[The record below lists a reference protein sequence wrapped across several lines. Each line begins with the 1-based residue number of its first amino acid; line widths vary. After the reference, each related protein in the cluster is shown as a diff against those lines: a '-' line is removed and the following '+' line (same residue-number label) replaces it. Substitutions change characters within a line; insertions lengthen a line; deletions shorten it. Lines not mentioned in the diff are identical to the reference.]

1 MPPPIAGG
9 NHRRT
14 AGKVQMDERTH
25 IVGASSG
32 EHTSHAQDFYRDYW
46 HVGGGVSET
55 TSLRNQAFLKAFF
68 ATPPA
73 GKCILEIG
81 IGGEGGLVLGL
92 KETNDVYGLD
102 ASETAVKGSTGL
114 GIRTQLYDADR
125 NAIPFPGDSF
135 DIVMAFEMM
144 EHLSNPQF
152 AIEEIRRV
160 LKPGGRLIVS
170 TPSSYTHHWP
180 RFFYPSLIARDG
192 FRKFLLSNRL
202 WVSQELG
209 FGENRYAAIVTDP
222 RDRAWSDIWIC
233 ENARNDANRLVE
245 MGWHLLNQKD
255 ENGVRVFPMEAVE
268 LLRGAVEL
276 DPLHIE
282 ALGGLGLGLVYRV
295 LNNELT
301 EFTET
306 IQRLEAAVDSGNR
319 DAALAA
325 SFRLVIVHAELARFG
340 KRLFP
345 EDRCNALVAAVASA
359 NNPAGDMLIAIL
371 EDSSAFAL
379 RLGGKR

>member
-1 MPPPIAGG
+1 M
-9 NHRRT
+9 NEKTR
-14 AGKVQMDERTH
+14 

-32 EHTSHAQDFYRDYW
+32 EHTSNAKDFYKEYW
-46 HVGGGVSET
+46 QVGQGVSDT
-55 TSLRNQAFLKAFF
+55 TALRNQAFLKAFF
-68 ATPPA
+68 PTPPA
-73 GKCILEIG
+73 GQRILEIG
-81 IGGEGGLVLGL
+81 IGGEGGLVLAL
-92 KETNDVYGLD
+92 KDTNDVYGLD
-102 ASETAVKGSTGL
+102 ASATAVEGCTRL
-114 GIRTQLYDADR
+114 GIRTQLFDADR
-125 NAIPFPGDSF
+125 IPIPYPEDHF

-152 AIEEIRRV
+152 AIEEIRRA

-192 FRKFLLSNRL
+192 FRSFLMANRF
-202 WVSQELG
+202 WIAHELG
-209 FGENRYAAIVTDP
+209 FGENRYASIVTDP
-222 RDRAWSDIWIC
+222 RDRAWSDIWVC
-233 ENARNDANRLVE
+233 DNARNDVNRLVE

-255 ENGVRVFPMEAVE
+255 GNDVREFPMEAVD
-268 LLRGAVEL
+268 LLRAAVEL

-306 IQRLEAAVDSGNR
+306 IRRLEAAVDSGNR

-325 SFRLVIVHAELARFG
+325 AFRLVIVHAELARFG

-345 EDRCNALVAAVASA
+345 DDRCNALLANVTVA
-359 NNPAGDMLIAIL
+359 NPAAGKMLAGIL
-371 EDSSAFAL
+371 ADSSAFAL
-379 RLGGKR
+379 RIGGDKS

>member
-1 MPPPIAGG
+1 
-9 NHRRT
+9 
-14 AGKVQMDERTH
+14 MDEKTR
-25 IVGASSG
+25 IVGFSSG
-32 EHTSHAQDFYRDYW
+32 EHTSNAKDFYREYW
-46 HVGGGVSET
+46 HVGRGVSET
-55 TSLRNQAFLKAFF
+55 TTLRNQAFLKAFF
-68 ATPPA
+68 QTPPI
-73 GKCILEIG
+73 GRRILELG
-81 IGGEGGLVLGL
+81 IGGEGGLVLDL
-92 KETNDVYGLD
+92 KDTNDVHGLD
-102 ASETAVKGSTGL
+102 ASASAVEGSTRL
-114 GIRTQLYDADR
+114 GIRTQLFDADR
-125 NAIPFPGDSF
+125 NAIPYPADDF

-160 LKPGGRLIVS
+160 LKPGGMLIVS

-192 FRKFLLSNRL
+192 FRNFLLANRL
-202 WVSQELG
+202 WVAQELG

-233 ENARNDANRLVE
+233 ENARGDVHRLVE

-255 ENGVRVFPMEAVE
+255 SNGVRIFPMESID
-268 LLRGAVEL
+268 LLRAAVEL

-282 ALGGLGLGLVYRV
+282 ALGGLALGLVYRV

-301 EFTET
+301 EFSET
-306 IQRLEAAVDSGNR
+306 IQRLEAAVDSGKM

-325 SFRLVIVHAELARFG
+325 SFRLVMVHAELARFS
-340 KRLFP
+340 KRLYP

-359 NNPAGDMLIAIL
+359 NHAAGDMLAGIL

-379 RLGGKR
+379 RLGGKS